1 MSGYANV
8 IFLVL
13 MLKLKEL
20 RLLNNLT
27 QTQLAEY
34 LSCNQAVIS
43 KYERGEIEPSISC
56 ICKLADFF
64 GCSADYLIG
73 REDNFVTI
81 PTTQT
86 NYLAKSEE
94 ELISAYRKLNTEVQ
108 QKALALLK
116 EVSK

>member
-1 MSGYANV
+1 
-8 IFLVL
+8 

-27 QTQLAEY
+27 QKQLAEY
-34 LSCNQAVIS
+34 LSCNQTVIS
-43 KYERGEIEPSISC
+43 KYERGDREPSISC
-56 ICKLADFF
+56 IYKLADFF
-64 GCSADYLIG
+64 ECSADYLIG
-73 REDNFVTI
+73 REDDFGI
-81 PTTQT
+81 IQTTKANILKKT
-86 NYLAKSEE
+86 EK